1 MNNVLYFSF
10 LLPTLLHSELP
21 PLNSSSVSSKI
32 AAYDGRLLILDGDVE
47 LDLGIGKL
55 FAQHAAIEKP
65 ELGAEIPC
73 SIVDLQ
79 EDVRVSLKQRAEL
92 LCEKA
97 HFDFSKLL
105 GELLPK
111 IGGQVIYRDSIQ
123 KEQGKQEPFQLS
135 GNRVEL
141 HLTKQ
146 TKEEGKVE
154 YQLDEIL
161 AYDDVCL
168 DSNQDIHVSA
178 DRALFQ
184 RKTAQSST
192 PIVTAHPKDD
202 QGLCLITHQKDHI
215 DAKCIILDI
224 QHALINLQSALGS
237 LYSTLIP
244 QQKEPLK
251 FRSDLVTWYNLEHR
265 LTLLGNVHVEEPSLG
280 TIESAQLEMVQS
292 DEHQLKSLKAQG
304 KTTLEHLDLNTGS
317 KHTLTCLGSFNIDE
331 DKQSITLK
339 SPLIEGK
346 VPFDQQLYYA
356 YEDIAVNADVAKCL
370 YQKVEHA
377 AKLSS
382 LSLEG
387 NVRLFSLDPKQTLRC
402 AIADNLVYH
411 PETNT
416 FLLSSKSKRK
426 VLFWNEE
433 EGLSISAQHVEI
445 TKDASGKESVKSK
458 GNVKFAF
465 STAEHQ
471 LLQKIFP
478 FYQPPEASHAT
489 EE

>member
-1 MNNVLYFSF
+1 MNKVLYFSLF
-10 LLPTLLHSELP
+10 LPTLLHSEP
-21 PLNSSSVSSKI
+21 TPLNSSSVSSKT
-32 AAYDGRLLILDGDVE
+32 AAYDGHLLILDGDVE

-65 ELGAEIPC
+65 ELSAELPC

-111 IGGQVIYRDSIQ
+111 LGSQVIYRDSIQ

-141 HLTKQ
+141 HLAKQ
-146 TKEEGKVE
+146 TKEEGKID

-184 RKTAQSST
+184 RKTAHSTT
-192 PIVTAHPKDD
+192 PIVTAYPKDE
-202 QGLCLITHQKDHI
+202 QGLCVITHQKDQV

-224 QHALINLQSALGS
+224 QRAQINLKSALGS

-251 FRSDLVTWYNLEHR
+251 FRSDHVFWYNQEHR
-265 LTLLGNVHVEEPSLG
+265 LTLSGNVHVEEPSLG
-280 TIESAQLEMVQS
+280 MIESVELEIVQS
-292 DEHQLKSLKAQG
+292 DGSQLKSLYAQG
-304 KTTLEHLDLNTGS
+304 KTTLEHFDLHTGN
-317 KHTLTCLGSFNIDE
+317 KHVLKCLGSFYIDE
-331 DKQSITLK
+331 DNQSIILK

-356 YEDIAVNADVAKCL
+356 YQDVAVHADAAKCL
-370 YQKVEHA
+370 YQKVEHTS
-377 AKLSS
+377 KLSS
-382 LSLEG
+382 FTLEG

-402 AIADNLVYH
+402 AIADHLVYN
-411 PETNT
+411 PDTNT
-416 FLLSSKSKRK
+416 FSLSSKSRRK

-478 FYQPPEASHAT
+478 FYQSPEQNHA